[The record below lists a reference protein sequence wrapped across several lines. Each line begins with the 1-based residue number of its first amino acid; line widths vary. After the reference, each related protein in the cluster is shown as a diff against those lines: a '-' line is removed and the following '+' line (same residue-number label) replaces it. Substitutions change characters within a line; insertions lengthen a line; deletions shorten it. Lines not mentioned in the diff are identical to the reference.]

1 VVLPGAN
8 VLTLVYLDEVRATFY
23 LPNAELAAAAPGKEV
38 TVSADAY
45 PGETFAGTI
54 RHVSTKAE
62 FTPKNVQTRED
73 RDRLVYGV
81 EVIIPNLDQKLRP
94 GMPAEVSID
103 GTAR

>member
-1 VVLPGAN
+1 MV
-8 VLTLVYLDEVRATFY
+8 
-23 LPNAELAAAAPGKEV
+23 
-38 TVSADAY
+38 ADAY

-81 EVIIPNLDQKLRP
+81 EVVIPNPDGKLRP

-103 GTAR
+103 GTGR